1 MPPRGR
7 HRFSSPVRRLLPPLA
22 VAAAA
27 VGCAAAAWAVAG
39 SDAQVL
45 RWLVA
50 GAAAAATAGAVL
62 LRKWD
67 RTASLRLAE
76 AAGSR
81 ARAEIRH
88 EEKVSELEDDLEDSR
103 KVRAELEGRL
113 RTRLAELGHLRGEH
127 ATLLRRY
134 ATAETDRADALEG
147 RRQLAIE
154 AAEPVRALP
163 PANADRNATGAPTP
177 ATYLRASVALR
188 HLADNA
194 SRQGRGQGQG
204 HESADAGGTGARGGS
219 HFDYFGRKTGGGPP
233 APRQPED
240 SADREEDDGVG
251 ADTDLAD
258 VVGPEILAEVRA
270 EAEEA
275 EAEPEEEPEKPARDD
290 KISKVIDLQA
300 AK

>member
-1 MPPRGR
+1 MT
-7 HRFSSPVRRLLPPLA
+7 
-22 VAAAA
+22 
-27 VGCAAAAWAVAG
+27 G
-39 SDAQVL
+39 SDARVL
-45 RWLVA
+45 RWLVV
-50 GAAAAATAGAVL
+50 GAAVAATAGAVL

-88 EEKVSELEDDLEDSR
+88 EEKVGELEDDLEDSR

-113 RTRLAELGHLRGEH
+113 RTRLAELGHLRSEH

-147 RRQLAIE
+147 RRRLAIE

-163 PANADRNATGAPTP
+163 PAGADRNSTGAPTP

-204 HESADAGGTGARGGS
+204 HETAETNARGGS
-219 HFDYFGRKTGGGPP
+219 HFDYFGRKEAGPP
-233 APRQPED
+233 APRQPEEN
-240 SADREEDDGVG
+240 ADREEDDGVG
-251 ADTDLAD
+251 AETDLAD

-275 EAEPEEEPEKPARDD
+275 EAADEADEPDEEPERPAVNP
-290 KISKVIDLQA
+290 KISRVIDLQA